1 MTDVLSENI
10 LQNFQDGVAKNYLEK
25 IVPGV
30 ISFIWCVILALLTW
44 FIGVKLTNLL
54 RKLVSKA
61 MVRHNVDKGVRQ
73 FTDGM
78 IKFLC
83 YAAMILI
90 ILRLFGVETSS
101 VAAFIASLGVTA
113 GLALQGSLSNF
124 AGGVLILMLHPFRV
138 GDYIVE
144 DTHSNEGTVVEIS
157 LFYTKLKTIDSRIV
171 VIPNGTLANSSLT
184 NVTVAAFRQMDLEV
198 GISYESNIKKAK
210 EVLEEIVLEE
220 PEAVPAAVANKK
232 AEIKLDDPFNVDKNI
247 KKQKRLSKIKKE
259 ENLNTAAALEKLE
272 DLDKI
277 KVTDKG
283 GPLVKDTD
291 FSVFVKE
298 LADSSVNLGLRF
310 FVKGEKYW
318 DVRFRTIEKIK
329 EKFDENGIEIPY
341 NKLDVN
347 VMKSSDEA
355 SPN

>member
-1 MTDVLSENI
+1 MTEVLSQSI
-10 LQNFQDGVAKNYLEK
+10 LDMFKEGVAKTYLEK

-44 FIGVKLTNLL
+44 FIGVKLSNLL
-54 RKLVSKA
+54 RKLISKA
-61 MVRHNVDKGVRQ
+61 MVKHNVDKGVRQ
-73 FTDGM
+73 FTDGI

-83 YAAMILI
+83 YAAIILI

-138 GDYIVE
+138 GDYIIE

-157 LFYTKLKTIDSRIV
+157 LFYTKLKTIDSQIV
-171 VIPNGTLANSSLT
+171 VVPNGTLANSSLT
-184 NVTVAAFRQMDLEV
+184 NVTAAPFRQMDLTV
-198 GISYESNIKKAK
+198 GISYESSVKKAK
-210 EVLEEIVLEE
+210 EVLEQIVLEE
-220 PEAVPAAVANKK
+220 SDAVQNIIANKR
-232 AEIKLDDPFNVDKNI
+232 AEIKLDDPFNMEKAIN
-247 KKQKRLSKIKKE
+247 KKRRLSKIKKE
-259 ENLNTAAALEKLE
+259 EKLNTAAALEKLE

-277 KVTDKG
+277 KTNEND
-283 GPLVKDTD
+283 GPLKKDID
-291 FSVFVKE
+291 YSIFVKE

-310 FVKGEKYW
+310 FVKGEDYW
-318 DVRFRTIEKIK
+318 PVRFRTIEKIK

-347 VMKSSDEA
+347 LKKD
-355 SPN
+355 